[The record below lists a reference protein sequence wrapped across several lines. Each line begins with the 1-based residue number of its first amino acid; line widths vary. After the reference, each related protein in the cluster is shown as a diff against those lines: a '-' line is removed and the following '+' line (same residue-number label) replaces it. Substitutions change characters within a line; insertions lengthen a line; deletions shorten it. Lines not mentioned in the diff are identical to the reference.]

1 MTDPHDDLLEFYYF
15 GFHRTLVRYRRLTFA
30 GWGAAALGVAG
41 LAFAWGRRDE
51 LFAFA
56 VAAGAAVAGLAL
68 VQQAVAALD
77 QYVRIPFPRSLSGA
91 PPVPIA
97 VPATAGE
104 PGSDA
109 SAGNASGAVA
119 ESARLMGEI
128 DSGGWQEA
136 FAAIAALESMAG
148 RFGLPPL

>member
-1 MTDPHDDLLEFYYF
+1 MTDHHDDLLQFYYF
-15 GFHRTLVRYRRLTFA
+15 GFHRTLIRYRRLTFA
-30 GWGAAALGVAG
+30 GWGATALGVAG
-41 LAFAWGRRDE
+41 LAFAWGRRDD

-77 QYVRIPFPRSLSGA
+77 QYVRIPFPRPPAGGA
-91 PPVPIA
+91 PPPPEAPVA
-97 VPATAGE
+97 AMDAGDGA
-104 PGSDA
+104 P
-109 SAGNASGAVA
+109 AGNAPGALE
-119 ESARLMGEI
+119 ESARLMQEI
-128 DSGGWQEA
+128 DAGGWQEA

>member
-1 MTDPHDDLLEFYYF
+1 MTDSRDDVLEFYYF
-15 GFHRTLVRYRRLTFA
+15 GFHRTLIRYRRLTFA

-41 LAFAWGRRDE
+41 LAFAWGRRDD

-77 QYVRIPFPRSLSGA
+77 QYVRIPFPRPPAGGA
-91 PPVPIA
+91 PPPPEAPVA
-97 VPATAGE
+97 AMDAGDGA
-104 PGSDA
+104 P
-109 SAGNASGAVA
+109 AGNAPGALE
-119 ESARLMGEI
+119 ESARLMQEI
-128 DSGGWQEA
+128 DAGGWQEA

-148 RFGLPPL
+148 RYGLPPL